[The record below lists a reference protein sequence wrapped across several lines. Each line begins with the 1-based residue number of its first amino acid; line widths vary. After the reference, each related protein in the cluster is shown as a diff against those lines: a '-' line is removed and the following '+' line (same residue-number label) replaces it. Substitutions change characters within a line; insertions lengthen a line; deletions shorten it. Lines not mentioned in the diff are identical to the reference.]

1 MIAISNPQCDRYRL
15 VLAPSSAQRI
25 FAERI
30 QNALRLPRIS
40 IPRWTRAAEQVQAV
54 IEEKW
59 GFKVVVLDFLER
71 KPGHDG
77 IVLAEQRGQDR
88 TSLSQAHS
96 WVRLSDIPEDEISA
110 FERSTVG
117 RLLDQGAT
125 GRGVF
130 SRFRWIEE
138 ALDWVS
144 SEATLDRTQFTGD
157 IKQLNAAAG
166 FALVRFGRKNAPPI
180 WFKAVGEEAIQEYRI
195 TNLLA
200 GLFPEY
206 LPTILASRADWHA
219 WWMEDAGQSLD
230 DVRSPD
236 IFARLVLHLAEL
248 QKASMR
254 YVPTLLADGCGDQR
268 TSIVRAR
275 LPEMLECID
284 EVMAWPGL
292 SRVSRLGASRIQ
304 ELGSILDEAC
314 LSLEALGIPDTLMHG
329 DLNFGNIL
337 AGPRGLVFTDWAHA
351 SVGNPFL
358 NFEHLRVQLAQEPG
372 LAPSVPRLTEI
383 YRESWR
389 QALTHSQINSALAL
403 APPIAVALHLSGR
416 WDWLTSE
423 SRRDPH
429 FQSYIRALARQI
441 DRAAEALELTE
452 ALCA

>member
-1 MIAISNPQCDRYRL
+1 
-15 VLAPSSAQRI
+15 
-25 FAERI
+25 
-30 QNALRLPRIS
+30 
-40 IPRWTRAAEQVQAV
+40 
-54 IEEKW
+54 
-59 GFKVVVLDFLER
+59 
-71 KPGHDG
+71 
-77 IVLAEQRGQDR
+77 
-88 TSLSQAHS
+88 
-96 WVRLSDIPEDEISA
+96 
-110 FERSTVG
+110 
-117 RLLDQGAT
+117 
-125 GRGVF
+125 
-130 SRFRWIEE
+130 
-138 ALDWVS
+138 
-144 SEATLDRTQFTGD
+144 
-157 IKQLNAAAG
+157 
-166 FALVRFGRKNAPPI
+166 
-180 WFKAVGEEAIQEYRI
+180 
-195 TNLLA
+195 
-200 GLFPEY
+200 
-206 LPTILASRADWHA
+206 
-219 WWMEDAGQSLD
+219 
-230 DVRSPD
+230 
-236 IFARLVLHLAEL
+236 
-248 QKASMR
+248 MR